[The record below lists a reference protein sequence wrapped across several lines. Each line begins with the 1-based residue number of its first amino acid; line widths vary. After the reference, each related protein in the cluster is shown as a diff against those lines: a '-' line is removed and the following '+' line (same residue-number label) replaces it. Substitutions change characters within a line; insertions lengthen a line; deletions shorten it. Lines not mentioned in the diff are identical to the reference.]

1 MERKRQPPKQITV
14 DSGHEGQRI
23 DNYLLTALKGIPRQ
37 HVYRLLRKGEVRV
50 NKGRIRPSYRLQHGD
65 IVRIPPVVT
74 EQPRHSIPIPSPQ
87 LADVLLK
94 SILYEDDELL
104 IVNKPSGIAVHGGS
118 GIHLGVIEAFRI
130 LRPREPDL
138 ALVHRLDR
146 ATSGCL
152 ILAKNRGALLE
163 LHGLLRTN
171 AIDKTYL
178 TLVQG
183 RWQLGSRSIV
193 IPLRKNRLQSGERMV
208 IHDAEG
214 KTAIS
219 YFHPLNVSDDA
230 SLMEVKLV
238 TGRMHQIRVHAAQ
251 QGYPIAGDD
260 KYGDKAFNRK
270 MRPLGLKRLFLHACS
285 IEFEM
290 QGKSHRIV
298 VKAPLPS
305 DLSQVLSRLHLT
317 GDCIHAV

>member
-1 MERKRQPPKQITV
+1 MERRRQPPKQITV
-14 DSGHEGQRI
+14 DSSHEGQRI
-23 DNYLLTALKGIPRQ
+23 DNYLLTALKGVPRH

-65 IVRIPPVVT
+65 IVRIPPVAT
-74 EQPRHSIPIPSPQ
+74 DRPHHSIPSPQ
-87 LADVLLK
+87 LAEVLLK
-94 SILYEDDELL
+94 SILYEDNDLL

-118 GIHLGVIEAFRI
+118 GIQLGVIEAFRI
-130 LRPREPDL
+130 LRPQDPDL
-138 ALVHRLDR
+138 ELVHRLDR

-152 ILAKNRGALLE
+152 VLAKSREALLE

-171 AIDKTYL
+171 EIDKRYL
-178 TLVQG
+178 TLVKG
-183 RWQLGSRSIV
+183 RWQIGSRSIA

-208 IHDAEG
+208 LHDAKG

-219 YFHPLNVSDDA
+219 YFHPVNVCDEA
-230 SLMEVKLV
+230 SLMEVKLM

-260 KYGDKAFNRK
+260 KYGDRTFNLK
-270 MRPLGLKRLFLHACS
+270 MRSLGLKRLFLHACS
-285 IEFEM
+285 IEFAM
-290 QGKSHRIV
+290 RGKSHRIV
-298 VKAPLPS
+298 VKAPLPY
-305 DLSQVLSRLHLT
+305 DLHQVLSRVDLS